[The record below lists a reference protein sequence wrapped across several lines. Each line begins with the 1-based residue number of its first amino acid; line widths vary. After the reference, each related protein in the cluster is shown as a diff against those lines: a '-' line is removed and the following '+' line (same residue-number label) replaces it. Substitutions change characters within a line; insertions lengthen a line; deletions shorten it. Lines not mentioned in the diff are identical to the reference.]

1 MPQDSWTLSVV
12 EGDEAVRESIG
23 ALAVS
28 NGWGCRTFASARAFL
43 DSAAGGDCLLL
54 DWDLPDA
61 PARRFLSYLRE
72 RHPALPVVVMTAR
85 DDRPTLAR
93 IRAAGADAVLA
104 RPFRFVELARAV
116 EQAGAAPQCGERS
129 GAP

>member
-28 NGWGCRTFASARAFL
+28 NGWGCRTFATASAFL
-43 DSAAGGDCLLL
+43 EHPAGSDCLLV

-61 PARRFLSYLRE
+61 QARRFLGFLRE
-72 RHPALPVVVMTAR
+72 RYPALPVVVMTAR

-93 IRAAGADAVLA
+93 IRAAGAGAVLA
-104 RPFRFVELARAV
+104 RPFRFAELSRAV
-116 EQAGAAPQCGERS
+116 AQAGAAVS
-129 GAP
+129 GGGPA